1 MTQLPAI
8 HQDFTLADDPR
19 ETSNMLPQERTGRLS
34 QNWADYERTANPRT
48 LRMYQAGIAKLVA
61 WHDARDLAYTFPT
74 DPISPRVLAD
84 WIDDRGEG
92 LKPASVRGYLAGI
105 NKMHVLAGY
114 HAPAA
119 ALPVKNAMT
128 RLDRDL
134 GTVQTQA
141 EGLRYDILGPV
152 LAKLDTAGADGD
164 LRALRD
170 AALMSVAYDTLCR
183 RSEVSA
189 LDVSDVLSSID
200 GHAVRV
206 RRSKTDQ
213 GGAGSTRFIA
223 PDTFA
228 RVVAF
233 VGACRIESGPLFP
246 PMSAVDRSDAGE
258 RLSGRDVARVI
269 TRHIDPLFFHLQKKE
284 RPHFTGHS
292 IRVGSVQD
300 QMAANVD
307 TVKAMQSGGW
317 KSPVMVARY
326 GAGLAAQHSGA
337 ALVAKLQGRV

>member
-1 MTQLPAI
+1 MTKLPAI
-8 HQDFTLADDPR
+8 RQDFSLADDPR
-19 ETSNMLPQERTGRLS
+19 ETSHLLPQERTGRLS

-48 LRMYQAGIAKLVA
+48 LRTYQAGIAKLVA
-61 WHDARDLAYTFPT
+61 WHDARALAYTFPT

-114 HAPAA
+114 PAPGA

-128 RLDRDL
+128 RLAADL
-134 GTVQTQA
+134 GTAQKQA
-141 EGLRYDILGPV
+141 TALRFDILGPV
-152 LAKLDTAGADGD
+152 LAKLDAAGADGD
-164 LRALRD
+164 LLALRD
-170 AALMSVAYDTLCR
+170 AALLSVAYDTLCR

-189 LDVSDVLSSID
+189 LDVSDVLSNSD
-200 GHAVRV
+200 GHSVRV
-206 RRSKTDQ
+206 RKSKTDQ
-213 GGAGSTRFIA
+213 AGAGSVRFIA

-233 VGACRIESGPLFP
+233 TFASRIEVGPLFVP
-246 PMSAVDRSDAGE
+246 LSSVDRSDAGE
-258 RLSGRDVARVI
+258 RLSGRDIARVI
-269 TRHIDPLFFHLQKKE
+269 ARRCGE
-284 RPHFTGHS
+284 GFTGHS
-292 IRVGSVQD
+292 TRVGSVQD

-317 KSPVMVARY
+317 KNPVMVARY
-326 GAGLAAQHSGA
+326 GEGLNAQRSGA
-337 ALVAKLQGRV
+337 AVVAKLQGRA